1 MFLSSKGQ
9 KLFCSTEHIINN
21 YLIKESI
28 SIRSMVY
35 EKQYCIVCI
44 QFFREKQLYSIDD
57 SVYAQNQYRGIDVC
71 LAFTY
76 SRTFF
81 KIMRF

>member
-44 QFFREKQLYSIDD
+44 QFFREKHCNIQEAVVFY
-57 SVYAQNQYRGIDVC
+57 
-71 LAFTY
+71 
-76 SRTFF
+76 
-81 KIMRF
+81 

>member
-21 YLIKESI
+21 YLIKEFDI

-44 QFFREKQLYSIDD
+44 QFFREKHRNIQEAVVFY
-57 SVYAQNQYRGIDVC
+57 
-71 LAFTY
+71 
-76 SRTFF
+76 
-81 KIMRF
+81 

>member
-1 MFLSSKGQ
+1 MINWRLISKDCVSFKQGTETL
-9 KLFCSTEHIINN
+9 LFEHIINN

-44 QFFREKQLYSIDD
+44 QFFREKHCNIQEAVVFY
-57 SVYAQNQYRGIDVC
+57 
-71 LAFTY
+71 
-76 SRTFF
+76 
-81 KIMRF
+81 